1 MKNLFLENLDV
12 VDHITNE
19 DLEKVASIVNDLR
32 DNAKKAYIPSYQ
44 EQQAHPDKDMA
55 LVMYHPK
62 YGEIKKFACF
72 NQDLTELNLAFLA
85 DKMDSLPEDLVKVA
99 ACNLTA
105 AANKFGVPVPEELKK
120 YASKKFCARK
130 LDITHVTTKHASKD
144 KVLEKTA
151 SAKTVFALANKYPL
165 DTTTNIVKSADWFD
179 RNYVK
184 LSLDEQREFIENVS
198 READAQG
205 VSFEKTATVSTVADF
220 ITLDETSFNPEFF
233 NHISV
238 RKTLLKDDSDDMKI
252 NYNELVKRADA
263 IGPVKAAY
271 VLEALDKEAGLDYYY
286 GKNIVDPLR
295 ATLGLKKVA
304 GVEIDGKRVTSEAI
318 KGIDQTKLASIVG
331 NGLVSELCS
340 EEGLTIL
347 ASLPSPLRREILELV

>member
-19 DLEKVASIVNDLR
+19 DLDKVATIVNDLR

-44 EQQAHPDKDMA
+44 EQQERADKDVA

-85 DKMDSLPEDLVKVA
+85 DKLDSLPEDLVKVA

-130 LDITHVTTKHASKD
+130 LDVTHVTSKHASKD
-144 KVLEKTA
+144 KAIEKTA
-151 SAKTVFALANKYPL
+151 NAKTVFALANKYPL
-165 DTTTNIVKSADWFD
+165 DITSNIIKSAEWFD

-184 LSLDEQREFIENVS
+184 LSLDEQREFIENVA
-198 READAQG
+198 RESNTLG
-205 VSFEKTATVSTVADF
+205 VSFEKTASAMADF

-233 NHISV
+233 NHIAV
-238 RKTLLKDDSDDMKI
+238 RKGLLKDDSDDMKI

-295 ATLGLKKVA
+295 ATLGIRKIA
-304 GVEIDGKRVTSEAI
+304 GVEIDGVCVTNERLRAL
-318 KGIDQTKLASIVG
+318 DQTKLASIVG

-340 EEGLTIL
+340 EEGITIL
-347 ASLPSPLRREILELV
+347 ASLPSPLRKEILELL